1 MPVEKLNMAP
11 LAGPTR
17 GRPRSAECDDAI
29 LTATWRLLGEV
40 GYVRLSM
47 EGIAAEAGVGKPTLY
62 LRYAGKADV
71 VAAAFARARMQRAPV
86 PTGDLRADM
95 VAQLEHIRATME
107 GVGMAL
113 VGTCLA
119 EEVHVPDLIELLRER
134 SLRPGRQVL
143 RDILRAGVDRGELPP
158 DADIETGILMAVGS
172 YYAQRIAGEE
182 FDEDWGEHVADATLA
197 MLRGA
202 WPADVTTGESG

>member
-1 MPVEKLNMAP
+1 MPVGKLNMAP
-11 LAGPTR
+11 LAGRTR
-17 GRPRSAECDDAI
+17 GRPRSAECDGAI

-47 EGIAAEAGVGKPTLY
+47 EGIAAAAGVGKPTLY
-62 LRYAGKADV
+62 LRYASKADV
-71 VAAAFARARMQRAPV
+71 VAAAFARVRMQRAPAPV
-86 PTGDLRADM
+86 GDLRADIT
-95 VAQLEHIRATME
+95 AQLEHIRATME

-143 RDILRAGVDRGELPP
+143 RDILRTGVDRGELPA
-158 DADIETGILMAVGS
+158 DADIETAIAMGVGS
-172 YYAQRIAGEE
+172 YYARRIAGEP
-182 FDEDWGEHVADATLA
+182 FDDGWADRIAAA
-197 MLRGA
+197 MLRLLAAG
-202 WPADVTTGESG
+202 DDGEMRCGS

>member
-1 MPVEKLNMAP
+1 MPADKLNMAP
-11 LAGPTR
+11 LPGRPR
-17 GRPRSAECDDAI
+17 GRPRSVECDGAI
-29 LTATWRLLGEV
+29 LTAAWRLLGEV

-47 EGIAAEAGVGKPTLY
+47 EGIAAAAGVAKPTLY
-62 LRYAGKADV
+62 LRYGSKADV
-71 VAAAFARARMQRAPV
+71 VAAAFARRRMQRAPT
-86 PTGDLRADM
+86 PAGDLRSDLA
-95 VAQLEHIRATME
+95 AQLEHVRATME

-119 EEVHVPDLIELLRER
+119 EEHHMPDLIALLRER

-143 RDILRAGVDRGELPP
+143 RDILHAGIDRGELPA

-182 FDEDWGEHVADATLA
+182 FDDGWGERVADATLA
-197 MLRGA
+197 MLGYRAPAGGA
-202 WPADVTTGESG
+202 TGEGA